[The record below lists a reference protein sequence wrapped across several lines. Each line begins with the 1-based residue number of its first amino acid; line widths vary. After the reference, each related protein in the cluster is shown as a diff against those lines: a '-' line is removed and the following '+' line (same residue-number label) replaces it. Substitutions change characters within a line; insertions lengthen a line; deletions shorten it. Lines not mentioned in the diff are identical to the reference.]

1 MNIIKAKY
9 RDGHAFLDAYQENFL
24 HGGIF
29 VPTRKKIELGTSVVA
44 DVRFPDLRNTL
55 MIKGIIAWRRAG
67 KRRTKL
73 RAGLGLE
80 FLAAE
85 SKKRDFLL
93 GVANGQIVDIIQ
105 RRHRRL
111 PVEIRVD
118 WRGKSDRS
126 WQISSVEDIGE
137 GGAFIR
143 TTSFQPVGSSV
154 ILEITAPG
162 GERKIPIEGVIAWT
176 CHTPDQEGMGV
187 EFRCR
192 DLGGARRLKELV
204 RRIAR
209 MERRFELSVAS

>member
-1 MNIIKAKY
+1 VNIIRAKY
-9 RDGHAFLDAYQENFL
+9 HDGQAFLNAYQENFL

-44 DVRFPDLRNTL
+44 DVRFPELRNTL
-55 MIKGIIAWRRAG
+55 MIRGIIAWRRAG
-67 KRRTKL
+67 KRRMKL

-80 FLAAE
+80 FLASE
-85 SKKRDFLL
+85 SKKRDFLI
-93 GVANGQIVDIIQ
+93 GVAKGEIVDIIQ

-111 PVEIRVD
+111 PVTIRVD

-137 GGAFIR
+137 GGAFIS
-143 TTSFQPVGSSV
+143 TTTFQPVGSAV

-204 RRIAR
+204 RRIER

>member
-9 RDGHAFLDAYQENFL
+9 RNGQAFLAAYQENFL

-55 MIKGIIAWRRAG
+55 MIRGIIAWRRAG

-80 FLAAE
+80 FLASE
-85 SKKRDFLL
+85 SKKRDFLV

-126 WQISSVEDIGE
+126 SQIASVEDIGE

-143 TTSFQPVGSSV
+143 TTSFQPVGSAV

-204 RRIAR
+204 RRIER

>member
-9 RDGHAFLDAYQENFL
+9 RDGQAFLRAYQENFL

-55 MIKGIIAWRRAG
+55 MIRGIIAWRRAG

-80 FLAAE
+80 FLASE
-85 SKKRDFLL
+85 SKKRDFLV

-176 CHTPDQEGMGV
+176 CHTPDEEGMGV

-204 RRIAR
+204 RRIER
-209 MERRFELSVAS
+209 MERRFQLSVAS

>member
-1 MNIIKAKY
+1 VNIIKAKY
-9 RDGHAFLDAYQENFL
+9 RDGQAFLRAYQENFL

-55 MIKGIIAWRRAG
+55 MIRGIIAWRRAG

-80 FLAAE
+80 FLASE
-85 SKKRDFLL
+85 SKKRDFLV

-176 CHTPDQEGMGV
+176 CHTPDEEGMGV

-204 RRIAR
+204 RRIER
-209 MERRFELSVAS
+209 MERRFQLSVAS

>member
-1 MNIIKAKY
+1 VNIIKAKY
-9 RDGHAFLDAYQENFL
+9 RNGQAFLAAYQENFL

-55 MIKGIIAWRRAG
+55 MIRGIIAWRRAG

-80 FLAAE
+80 FLASE
-85 SKKRDFLL
+85 SKKRDFLV

-126 WQISSVEDIGE
+126 SQIASVEDIGE

-143 TTSFQPVGSSV
+143 TTSFQPVGSAV

-204 RRIAR
+204 RRIER

>member
-9 RDGHAFLDAYQENFL
+9 RNGQAFLGAYQENFL

-55 MIKGIIAWRRAG
+55 MIRGIIAWRRPG

-118 WRGKSDRS
+118 WRGKSDRT

-143 TTSFQPVGSSV
+143 TTSFQQVGSAV

-162 GERKIPIEGVIAWT
+162 GERQIPIEGVIAWT

-204 RRIAR
+204 RRIER
-209 MERRFELSVAS
+209 MERRFEP